1 VRVVIEENGQK
12 TSDVMSLNEA
22 LRIAHSRGE
31 DLVEINPNS
40 DPPICKIIEYS
51 KLLYEMKKKEK
62 DNAKKSHNQVL
73 KELRLTPQTDDH
85 DFAFKLRHSE
95 EWLKKGNRVR
105 ATVFFKGRE
114 IIYKSQGELLLLRLA
129 DALKDISKAESLPV
143 LLGKKMSITLAP
155 K

>member
-1 VRVVIEENGQK
+1 VRVVIEEDGQK
-12 TSDVMSLNEA
+12 TSDVMSITEA
-22 LRIAHSRGE
+22 LSIAQTKGL

-40 DPPICKIIEYS
+40 NPPICKIVEYG

-62 DNAKKSHNQVL
+62 ENSKKSSNQVL
-73 KELRLTPQTDDH
+73 KELRLTPHTDDH
-85 DFAFKLRHSE
+85 DFEFKLKNTE
-95 EWLKKGNRVR
+95 AWLKKGNKVR

-114 IIYKSQGELLLLRLA
+114 IAYKNQGELLLLKLA
-129 DALKDISKAESLPV
+129 DALRDISKAESLPV